1 MTGLHRSTFGPKSKL
16 ANLPMVN
23 DTDIDHA
30 STGQSKITG
39 WKLAAQLTNEA
50 VERPSASIHPSPA
63 QEVVQPLSGLVH
75 PTPGGQGSGSKKRMI
90 VEVEIPPRKKVKI
103 DGDNKVKRKSP
114 QPVSY
119 LQRMSHML
127 VKVLP

>member
-1 MTGLHRSTFGPKSKL
+1 
-16 ANLPMVN
+16 
-23 DTDIDHA
+23 
-30 STGQSKITG
+30 
-39 WKLAAQLTNEA
+39 
-50 VERPSASIHPSPA
+50 
-63 QEVVQPLSGLVH
+63 
-75 PTPGGQGSGSKKRMI
+75 MI

-114 QPVSY
+114 QPVLH